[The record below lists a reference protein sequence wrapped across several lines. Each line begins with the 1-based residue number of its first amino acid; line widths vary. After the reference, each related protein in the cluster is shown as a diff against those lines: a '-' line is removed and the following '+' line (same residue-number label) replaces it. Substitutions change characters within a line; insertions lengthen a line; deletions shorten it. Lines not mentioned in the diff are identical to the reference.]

1 MSHQASDIITP
12 KALLL
17 DERLTPLECNAWLTF
32 RALASSDGTVVLSYD
47 ALRGYLPSAPGSKR
61 AALETV
67 SRAVLCLRLSTWIA
81 LVEYRRNPMTGFS
94 MASRYAVR
102 NQPLAFDEACM
113 EDEDYLPLLE
123 RALGHASATIRQL
136 AQSILDEA
144 MRHPDQLE
152 KLPATM
158 RERIRRLQQHR
169 GDDHDPDNPGG
180 STARDAL
187 VPEASGGVPKPVPAS
202 AAAVRTVEKEVL
214 KEVRTYRSPPEVQG
228 SGPYVPA
235 RFRQLPQDQQR
246 VLTARLRDLPPEQRL
261 AVLAEWDVRCESG
274 GVRNAIAYL
283 YGLIKKAVEG
293 VFKLWA
299 ARKSTPQQ
307 TPMQAINNSPHD
319 SPPAPSPSLSKQAAK
334 PASREVAQRHLEQIR
349 RMLKTPSL
357 PIGQIVGCMATAE
370 CCQQPWETR
379 LLLPGWDPWT
389 RRETDGAVTARR
401 SDGPA
406 NCSNNAVWPGI
417 ALMAA
422 HMMMPRH
429 TGPATTCRW
438 G

>member
-1 MSHQASDIITP
+1 MSHQTSNIITP

-17 DERLTPLECNAWLTF
+17 DERLTQLERNAWLTF
-32 RALASSDGTVVLSYD
+32 RALASSDGTVVFSYD
-47 ALRGYLPSAPGSKR
+47 ALRKYLPSAPGSKR

-102 NQPLAFDEACM
+102 NQPLAFDDACL

-144 MRHPDQLE
+144 MRHPYRLE

-158 RERIRRLQQHR
+158 QERIRRLQHR
-169 GDDHDPDNPGG
+169 DDDHDPGCPGG
-180 STARDAL
+180 STLRDTH
-187 VPEASGGVPKPVPAS
+187 VPEASGDIPKPVPAS
-202 AAAVRTVEKEVL
+202 ATAVRTVEKEVL
-214 KEVRTYRSPPEVQG
+214 KEVRTHRSQPEVQG
-228 SGPYVPA
+228 SGPDVPA

-246 VLTARLRDLPPEQRL
+246 LLTTRLRGLPPEQRQ

-274 GVRNAIAYL
+274 GVHNAIAYL

-307 TPMQAINNSPHD
+307 TPVQAVSNSQHS
-319 SPPAPSPSLSKQAAK
+319 SPPAPSPSSSSQAAK
-334 PASREVAQRHLEQIR
+334 PASREVAQRHLDQIR

-357 PIGQIVGCMATAE
+357 PIGQIIGCMADSGMLPTA
-370 CCQQPWETR
+370 PGNTPAAAR
-379 LLLPGWDPWT
+379 L
-389 RRETDGAVTARR
+389 
-401 SDGPA
+401 GPLGSA
-406 NCSNNAVWPGI
+406 
-417 ALMAA
+417 
-422 HMMMPRH
+422 
-429 TGPATTCRW
+429 
-438 G
+438 

>member
-1 MSHQASDIITP
+1 MSHQTSDIITP

-17 DERLTPLECNAWLTF
+17 DERLTPLERNAWLTF

-47 ALRGYLPSAPGSKR
+47 ALRGYPPSAPGSKR

-102 NQPLAFDEACM
+102 NQPLAFNDACI

-136 AQSILDEA
+136 AQSVLDEA
-144 MRHPDQLE
+144 MRHPDRLG

-158 RERIRRLQQHR
+158 QARIRRLQHR
-169 GDDHDPDNPGG
+169 GDDHDPGSPGG
-180 STARDAL
+180 STARDAPM
-187 VPEASGGVPKPVPAS
+187 PEASGGIPKPVPAS
-202 AAAVRTVEKEVL
+202 ATAVRTVE

-228 SGPYVPA
+228 SGPDVPA

-246 VLTARLRDLPPEQRL
+246 VLTARLRGLPPEQRL

-274 GVRNAIAYL
+274 GVHNVIAYL

-319 SPPAPSPSLSKQAAK
+319 SPPAPSASPSKQAAK

-357 PIGQIVGCMATAE
+357 PIGQIIGCMADSGMLPTA
-370 CCQQPWETR
+370 PGNTPAAAR
-379 LLLPGWDPWT
+379 L
-389 RRETDGAVTARR
+389 
-401 SDGPA
+401 GPL
-406 NCSNNAVWPGI
+406 G
-417 ALMAA
+417 
-422 HMMMPRH
+422 
-429 TGPATTCRW
+429 TT
-438 G
+438 

>member
-1 MSHQASDIITP
+1 MSHQTSDIITP

-17 DERLTPLECNAWLTF
+17 DERLTPLERNAWLTF
-32 RALASSDGTVVLSYD
+32 RALAGSDSTVVLSYD

-102 NQPLAFDEACM
+102 NQPLAFDDACM

-144 MRHPDQLE
+144 MRHPDRLG

-158 RERIRRLQQHR
+158 QVRIRRLQHR
-169 GDDHDPDNPGG
+169 GDDHDPGSPGG
-180 STARDAL
+180 PTSPDAR
-187 VPEASGGVPKPVPAS
+187 VPEASSDIPKPVPAS
-202 AAAVRTVEKEVL
+202 ATAVRTVKEVL
-214 KEVRTYRSPPEVQG
+214 KEVRTYRSPTEEQV
-228 SGPYVPA
+228 SRSDVPA

-246 VLTARLRDLPPEQRL
+246 VLTARLRGLPPEQRL

-274 GVRNAIAYL
+274 SVHNAIAYL

-307 TPMQAINNSPHD
+307 TPMQAISNSQHG
-319 SPPAPSPSLSKQAAK
+319 SPPAPSPASSNQAAK

-357 PIGQIVGCMATAE
+357 PIGQIIGCMADSGM
-370 CCQQPWETR
+370 
-379 LLLPGWDPWT
+379 LP
-389 RRETDGAVTARR
+389 
-401 SDGPA
+401 
-406 NCSNNAVWPGI
+406 
-417 ALMAA
+417 
-422 HMMMPRH
+422 
-429 TGPATTCRW
+429 TGPGNTHAAARLDPLGAT
-438 G
+438 

>member
-1 MSHQASDIITP
+1 MSHQTSDIITP

-17 DERLTPLECNAWLTF
+17 DERLTPLERNAWLTF
-32 RALASSDGTVVLSYD
+32 CSLASSDGTVVLSYD

-67 SRAVLCLRLSTWIA
+67 SRAVLCLRLSMWIA

-102 NQPLAFDEACM
+102 TQPLAFDDACM

-144 MRHPDQLE
+144 MRHPDRLE
-152 KLPATM
+152 KLPVTM
-158 RERIRRLQQHR
+158 QGRIRRLQHR
-169 GDDHDPDNPGG
+169 GDDHGPGSPGG

-187 VPEASGGVPKPVPAS
+187 VPEASGGIPKPVPAS

-214 KEVRTYRSPPEVQG
+214 KEVRTHRSPPEVQV
-228 SGPYVPA
+228 SSSDVPA

-246 VLTARLRDLPPEQRL
+246 ILAARLRDLPPEQRQ
-261 AVLAEWDVRCESG
+261 AVLAEWDARCESG
-274 GVRNAIAYL
+274 GVHNAIAYL

-299 ARKSTPQQ
+299 ARKPASQQ
-307 TPMQAINNSPHD
+307 TPVRAISNSQHD
-319 SPPAPSPSLSKQAAK
+319 APPAPSPSSSSQGAK
-334 PASREVAQRHLEQIR
+334 PASREVAQRHLDQIR

-357 PIGQIVGCMATAE
+357 PIGQIIGSMAGNGMLPTASGNT
-370 CCQQPWETR
+370 PAAAK
-379 LLLPGWDPWT
+379 LGSL
-389 RRETDGAVTARR
+389 GAT
-401 SDGPA
+401 
-406 NCSNNAVWPGI
+406 
-417 ALMAA
+417 
-422 HMMMPRH
+422 
-429 TGPATTCRW
+429 
-438 G
+438 

>member
-17 DERLTPLECNAWLTF
+17 DERLTPLERNAWLTF
-32 RALASSDGTVVLSYD
+32 RALAGSDGTVVLSYD
-47 ALRGYLPSAPGSKR
+47 ALRRYLPSAPGSKR

-94 MASRYAVR
+94 MASRYVVR
-102 NQPLAFDEACM
+102 NQPLAFGEACL

-144 MRHPDQLE
+144 MRHPDRLE

-158 RERIRRLQQHR
+158 QAQIRRLQHR
-169 GDDHDPDNPGG
+169 GDDHDPGSPGG
-180 STARDAL
+180 STLHDTR
-187 VPEASGGVPKPVPAS
+187 VPEASGDIPKPVPVS

-228 SGPYVPA
+228 SGPDVPA

-246 VLTARLRDLPPEQRL
+246 VLTTRLRGLPPEQRL

-274 GVRNAIAYL
+274 GVHNAIAYL

-307 TPMQAINNSPHD
+307 TPMQAINNSQHGA
-319 SPPAPSPSLSKQAAK
+319 PPAPSPSPSRQAAK

-357 PIGQIVGCMATAE
+357 PIGQIIGCMADSGMLPTASGNT
-370 CCQQPWETR
+370 PAAAR
-379 LLLPGWDPWT
+379 L
-389 RRETDGAVTARR
+389 
-401 SDGPA
+401 GPLGSA
-406 NCSNNAVWPGI
+406 
-417 ALMAA
+417 
-422 HMMMPRH
+422 
-429 TGPATTCRW
+429 
-438 G
+438 

>member
-17 DERLTPLECNAWLTF
+17 DERLTPLERNAWLTF
-32 RALASSDGTVVLSYD
+32 RSLASSDGTVVLSYD

-102 NQPLAFDEACM
+102 NQPLTFDDACM

-144 MRHPDQLE
+144 MRHPGRLE

-158 RERIRRLQQHR
+158 QARIRRLQHR
-169 GDDHDPDNPGG
+169 SDDHDPGSPGG
-180 STARDAL
+180 STASDAPM
-187 VPEASGGVPKPVPAS
+187 PEASGGIPKPVPAS
-202 AAAVRTVEKEVL
+202 ATAVRTVEKEVL
-214 KEVRTYRSPPEVQG
+214 KEVHTYRPPPEVQT
-228 SGPYVPA
+228 SEPNVPI

-246 VLTARLRDLPPEQRL
+246 VLTARLRGLPPEQRL

-274 GVRNAIAYL
+274 GVHNAIAYL

-307 TPMQAINNSPHD
+307 TPMQAINSSQHGSP
-319 SPPAPSPSLSKQAAK
+319 SAPSPSPSRQAAK

-357 PIGQIVGCMATAE
+357 PIGQIIGCMADSGMLPTA
-370 CCQQPWETR
+370 PGNTPAAAR
-379 LLLPGWDPWT
+379 L
-389 RRETDGAVTARR
+389 
-401 SDGPA
+401 GPL
-406 NCSNNAVWPGI
+406 G
-417 ALMAA
+417 
-422 HMMMPRH
+422 
-429 TGPATTCRW
+429 TT
-438 G
+438 

>member
-17 DERLTPLECNAWLTF
+17 DERLAPLERNAWLTF
-32 RALASSDGTVVLSYD
+32 RSLASSDGTVVLSYD

-67 SRAVLCLRLSTWIA
+67 SRAVLCLRLSTWIS

-102 NQPLAFDEACM
+102 NQPIAFDDACM

-123 RALGHASATIRQL
+123 RALGHASATIRKL

-144 MRHPDQLE
+144 MRHPDRLQ

-158 RERIRRLQQHR
+158 QERIRRLQHR
-169 GDDHDPDNPGG
+169 GDDHDPGSPGG

-187 VPEASGGVPKPVPAS
+187 VPEASGRIPKPVPAS
-202 AAAVRTVEKEVL
+202 ATVVRTVQKEAFKEVH
-214 KEVRTYRSPPEVQG
+214 TYRSPTEVQT
-228 SGPYVPA
+228 SRSDVPI
-235 RFRQLPQDQQR
+235 RFRQLPQDQQQI
-246 VLTARLRDLPPEQRL
+246 LTARLRGLPLEQRL

-274 GVRNAIAYL
+274 GVHNAIAYL

-307 TPMQAINNSPHD
+307 TPVQAVSSSQHD
-319 SPPAPSPSLSKQAAK
+319 SPPALSPSSSSQAAK
-334 PASREVAQRHLEQIR
+334 PASREVAQRHLDQIR
-349 RMLKTPSL
+349 RMLNTPSL
-357 PIGQIVGCMATAE
+357 PIGQIIGCMADSGMLPTA
-370 CCQQPWETR
+370 PGNTPAAAR
-379 LLLPGWDPWT
+379 L
-389 RRETDGAVTARR
+389 
-401 SDGPA
+401 GPQGSA
-406 NCSNNAVWPGI
+406 
-417 ALMAA
+417 
-422 HMMMPRH
+422 
-429 TGPATTCRW
+429 
-438 G
+438 

>member
-1 MSHQASDIITP
+1 MSHQPSDIITP

-17 DERLTPLECNAWLTF
+17 DERLTPLERNAWLTF

-102 NQPLAFDEACM
+102 NQPLAFDDACM

-144 MRHPDQLE
+144 MRHPDRLE

-158 RERIRRLQQHR
+158 QERIRRLQHR
-169 GDDHDPDNPGG
+169 DDDHDPVSPGG

-187 VPEASGGVPKPVPAS
+187 VPEASGGIPKPVPAS
-202 AAAVRTVEKEVL
+202 ATVVRTVQKEVF
-214 KEVRTYRSPPEVQG
+214 KETHTYRSPTEVQA
-228 SGPYVPA
+228 SRSDVPI
-235 RFRQLPQDQQR
+235 RFRQLPQDQQQI
-246 VLTARLRDLPPEQRL
+246 LTARLRGLPLEQRL
-261 AVLAEWDVRCESG
+261 AVLAEWDVRCELG
-274 GVRNAIAYL
+274 GVHNAIAYL

-293 VFKLWA
+293 AFKLWA
-299 ARKSTPQQ
+299 ARKSTPHQ
-307 TPMQAINNSPHD
+307 TPMQAVSNSQHG
-319 SPPAPSPSLSKQAAK
+319 SLPAPSPSPSRQVAK
-334 PASREVAQRHLEQIR
+334 PASRELAQRHLDQIR

-357 PIGQIVGCMATAE
+357 PIGQIIGCMADSGMLPTA
-370 CCQQPWETR
+370 PGNTPAAAR
-379 LLLPGWDPWT
+379 LGLLGS
-389 RRETDGAVTARR
+389 A
-401 SDGPA
+401 
-406 NCSNNAVWPGI
+406 
-417 ALMAA
+417 
-422 HMMMPRH
+422 
-429 TGPATTCRW
+429 
-438 G
+438 

>member
-1 MSHQASDIITP
+1 MSHQTSDIITP

-17 DERLTPLECNAWLTF
+17 DERLTPLERNAWLTF
-32 RALASSDGTVVLSYD
+32 RALAGSDSTVVLSYD

-102 NQPLAFDEACM
+102 NQPLAFDDACM

-144 MRHPDQLE
+144 MRHPDRLG

-158 RERIRRLQQHR
+158 QVRIRRLQHR
-169 GDDHDPDNPGG
+169 GDDHDPGSPGG
-180 STARDAL
+180 PTSPDAR
-187 VPEASGGVPKPVPAS
+187 VPEASSDIPKPVPAS
-202 AAAVRTVEKEVL
+202 ATAVRTVKEVL
-214 KEVRTYRSPPEVQG
+214 KEVRTYRSPTEEQV
-228 SGPYVPA
+228 SRSDVPA

-246 VLTARLRDLPPEQRL
+246 VLTARLRGLPPEQRL
-261 AVLAEWDVRCESG
+261 AVLAEWNVRCESG
-274 GVRNAIAYL
+274 SVHNAIAYL

-307 TPMQAINNSPHD
+307 TPMQAISNSQHG
-319 SPPAPSPSLSKQAAK
+319 SPPAPSPASSNQAAK

-357 PIGQIVGCMATAE
+357 PIGQIIGCMADSGT
-370 CCQQPWETR
+370 
-379 LLLPGWDPWT
+379 LP
-389 RRETDGAVTARR
+389 
-401 SDGPA
+401 
-406 NCSNNAVWPGI
+406 
-417 ALMAA
+417 
-422 HMMMPRH
+422 
-429 TGPATTCRW
+429 TGPGNTHAAARLDPLGAT
-438 G
+438 

>member
-1 MSHQASDIITP
+1 MSHQTSDIITP

-17 DERLTPLECNAWLTF
+17 DERLTPLERNAWLTF
-32 RALASSDGTVVLSYD
+32 RALAGSDSTVVLSYD

-102 NQPLAFDEACM
+102 NQPLAFDDACM
-113 EDEDYLPLLE
+113 EDEDYLPFLE
-123 RALGHASATIRQL
+123 RALGHASATSRQL

-144 MRHPDQLE
+144 MRHPDRLG

-158 RERIRRLQQHR
+158 QVRIRRLQHR
-169 GDDHDPDNPGG
+169 GDDHDPGSPGG
-180 STARDAL
+180 PTSPDAR
-187 VPEASGGVPKPVPAS
+187 VPEASSDIPKPVPAS
-202 AAAVRTVEKEVL
+202 ATAVRTVKEVL
-214 KEVRTYRSPPEVQG
+214 KEVRTYRSPTEEQV
-228 SGPYVPA
+228 SRSDVPA

-246 VLTARLRDLPPEQRL
+246 VLTARLRGLPPEQRL
-261 AVLAEWDVRCESG
+261 AVLAEWNVRCESG
-274 GVRNAIAYL
+274 SVHNAIAYL

-307 TPMQAINNSPHD
+307 TPMQAISNSQHG
-319 SPPAPSPSLSKQAAK
+319 SPPAPSPASSNQAAK

-357 PIGQIVGCMATAE
+357 PIGQIIGCMADSGT
-370 CCQQPWETR
+370 
-379 LLLPGWDPWT
+379 LP
-389 RRETDGAVTARR
+389 
-401 SDGPA
+401 
-406 NCSNNAVWPGI
+406 
-417 ALMAA
+417 
-422 HMMMPRH
+422 
-429 TGPATTCRW
+429 TGPGNTHAAARLDPLGAT
-438 G
+438 

>member
-1 MSHQASDIITP
+1 MSHQTSDIITP

-17 DERLTPLECNAWLTF
+17 DERLTPLERNAWLTF
-32 RALASSDGTVVLSYD
+32 RALAGSDSTVVLSYD

-102 NQPLAFDEACM
+102 NQPLAFDDACM

-123 RALGHASATIRQL
+123 RALGHTSATIRQL
-136 AQSILDEA
+136 AQSNLDEA

-158 RERIRRLQQHR
+158 QAQIRRLQHR
-169 GDDHDPDNPGG
+169 GDDHDPGSPGG
-180 STARDAL
+180 SPLHDTR
-187 VPEASGGVPKPVPAS
+187 VPEASGDIPKPVPVS

-214 KEVRTYRSPPEVQG
+214 KEVRTYRLPPEVQV
-228 SGPYVPA
+228 SRPDVPA

-246 VLTARLRDLPPEQRL
+246 VLTARLRGLPPEQRL

-274 GVRNAIAYL
+274 GVHNAIAYL

-307 TPMQAINNSPHD
+307 TPVQAISNSQHGAP
-319 SPPAPSPSLSKQAAK
+319 SAPSPSPSRQAAK

-349 RMLKTPSL
+349 RMLKTPPL
-357 PIGQIVGCMATAE
+357 PIGQIIGCMADSGMLPTA
-370 CCQQPWETR
+370 
-379 LLLPGWDPWT
+379 PGSTP
-389 RRETDGAVTARR
+389 ATARL
-401 SDGPA
+401 GPL
-406 NCSNNAVWPGI
+406 G
-417 ALMAA
+417 
-422 HMMMPRH
+422 
-429 TGPATTCRW
+429 TT
-438 G
+438 

>member
-1 MSHQASDIITP
+1 MSHQTSDIITP

-17 DERLTPLECNAWLTF
+17 DERLTPLERNAWLTF
-32 RALASSDGTVVLSYD
+32 RALAGSDSTVVLSYD

-102 NQPLAFDEACM
+102 NQPLAFDDACM

-144 MRHPDQLE
+144 MRHPDRLG

-158 RERIRRLQQHR
+158 QVRIRRLQHR
-169 GDDHDPDNPGG
+169 GDDHDPGSPGG
-180 STARDAL
+180 PTSPDAR
-187 VPEASGGVPKPVPAS
+187 VPEASSDIPKPVPAS
-202 AAAVRTVEKEVL
+202 ATAVRTVKEVL
-214 KEVRTYRSPPEVQG
+214 KEVRTYRSPIEEQV
-228 SGPYVPA
+228 SRSDVPA

-246 VLTARLRDLPPEQRL
+246 VLTARLRGLPPEQLL

-274 GVRNAIAYL
+274 SVHNAIAYL

-307 TPMQAINNSPHD
+307 TPMQAISNSQHG
-319 SPPAPSPSLSKQAAK
+319 SPPAPSPASSNQAAK

-357 PIGQIVGCMATAE
+357 PIGQIIGCMADSGM
-370 CCQQPWETR
+370 
-379 LLLPGWDPWT
+379 LP
-389 RRETDGAVTARR
+389 
-401 SDGPA
+401 
-406 NCSNNAVWPGI
+406 
-417 ALMAA
+417 
-422 HMMMPRH
+422 
-429 TGPATTCRW
+429 TGPGNTHAAARLDPLGAT
-438 G
+438 

>member
-1 MSHQASDIITP
+1 MSHPTSDIITP

-17 DERLTPLECNAWLTF
+17 DERLTPLERNAWLTF
-32 RALASSDGTVVLSYD
+32 RALAGSDGTVVLSYD

-102 NQPLAFDEACM
+102 NQPLAFDDACM

-123 RALGHASATIRQL
+123 RAFGHVSATIRQL

-144 MRHPDQLE
+144 MRHPDRLE

-158 RERIRRLQQHR
+158 QERIRRLQHR
-169 GDDHDPDNPGG
+169 GDDHDPGSPGG

-187 VPEASGGVPKPVPAS
+187 VPEASGGIPKPVPAS
-202 AAAVRTVEKEVL
+202 ATAVHTVQKEVF
-214 KEVRTYRSPPEVQG
+214 KEVHTYRSPTEVQA
-228 SGPYVPA
+228 SRSDVPI
-235 RFRQLPQDQQR
+235 RFRQLPQDQQQI
-246 VLTARLRDLPPEQRL
+246 LTARLRGLPLEQRL

-274 GVRNAIAYL
+274 GVHNAIAYL
-283 YGLIKKAVEG
+283 YGLIKKAVKG

-307 TPMQAINNSPHD
+307 TPVQDVSNSQHG
-319 SPPAPSPSLSKQAAK
+319 SPPAPSPSSSSQAAK
-334 PASREVAQRHLEQIR
+334 PASREVAQRHLDQIR

-357 PIGQIVGCMATAE
+357 PIGQIIGCMADSGMLPTA
-370 CCQQPWETR
+370 PGNTPAAAR
-379 LLLPGWDPWT
+379 L
-389 RRETDGAVTARR
+389 
-401 SDGPA
+401 GPLGSA
-406 NCSNNAVWPGI
+406 
-417 ALMAA
+417 
-422 HMMMPRH
+422 
-429 TGPATTCRW
+429 
-438 G
+438 

>member
-1 MSHQASDIITP
+1 MSHQTLNIITP

-17 DERLTPLECNAWLTF
+17 DERLTPLERNAWLTF

-47 ALRGYLPSAPGSKR
+47 ALRKYLPSAPGSKR

-94 MASRYAVR
+94 MASRYLVR
-102 NQPLAFDEACM
+102 NQPLAFDDACM

-123 RALGHASATIRQL
+123 RALGHASTTIRQL

-144 MRHPDQLE
+144 MRHPDRLE
-152 KLPATM
+152 KLPATLQA
-158 RERIRRLQQHR
+158 RIRGLQHR
-169 GDDHDPDNPGG
+169 DDDNDPGSSGG
-180 STARDAL
+180 STVRDAPM
-187 VPEASGGVPKPVPAS
+187 PEASDDIPKPVPAS
-202 AAAVRTVEKEVL
+202 ATTVRTVEKEVL
-214 KEVRTYRSPPEVQG
+214 KEVRTYRLPSEVQV
-228 SGPYVPA
+228 SMPDVPA

-246 VLTARLRDLPPEQRL
+246 VLTARLRGLPLEQRL

-274 GVRNAIAYL
+274 GVHNAIAYL

-307 TPMQAINNSPHD
+307 TPMQAINNSQHG
-319 SPPAPSPSLSKQAAK
+319 SPPAPSPSSSSQAAK
-334 PASREVAQRHLEQIR
+334 PASREVAQRHLDQIR

-357 PIGQIVGCMATAE
+357 PIGQIIGCMADSGMLPTA
-370 CCQQPWETR
+370 PGNTPAAAR
-379 LLLPGWDPWT
+379 LESLGS
-389 RRETDGAVTARR
+389 A
-401 SDGPA
+401 
-406 NCSNNAVWPGI
+406 
-417 ALMAA
+417 
-422 HMMMPRH
+422 
-429 TGPATTCRW
+429 
-438 G
+438 

>member
-17 DERLTPLECNAWLTF
+17 DERLTPLERNAWLTF
-32 RALASSDGTVVLSYD
+32 RSLASSDGTVALSYD

-67 SRAVLCLRLSTWIA
+67 SKAVLCLRLSTWIA

-102 NQPLAFDEACM
+102 NQPLAFDDACM

-144 MRHPDQLE
+144 MRHPDRLG

-158 RERIRRLQQHR
+158 QERIRRLQHR
-169 GDDHDPDNPGG
+169 GDDHDPGSPGG
-180 STARDAL
+180 STLGDTR
-187 VPEASGGVPKPVPAS
+187 VPKADGDIPKPVPAS
-202 AAAVRTVEKEVL
+202 AATVRTVEKEVL
-214 KEVRTYRSPPEVQG
+214 KEVRTYRSSPEVQV
-228 SGPYVPA
+228 SGPDVPA

-246 VLTARLRDLPPEQRL
+246 VLTARLRGLPPEQRL

-274 GVRNAIAYL
+274 GVHNAIAYL

-307 TPMQAINNSPHD
+307 TPVQAISNSQHGL
-319 SPPAPSPSLSKQAAK
+319 SPAPSPSSSSQAAK

-357 PIGQIVGCMATAE
+357 PIGQIIGCMADSGM
-370 CCQQPWETR
+370 
-379 LLLPGWDPWT
+379 LP
-389 RRETDGAVTARR
+389 
-401 SDGPA
+401 
-406 NCSNNAVWPGI
+406 
-417 ALMAA
+417 
-422 HMMMPRH
+422 
-429 TGPATTCRW
+429 TGPGNTHAAARLDPLGAT
-438 G
+438 

>member
-1 MSHQASDIITP
+1 MPHQTSDIITP

-17 DERLTPLECNAWLTF
+17 DERLTPLERNAWLTF

-47 ALRGYLPSAPGSKR
+47 ALRKYLPSAPGSKR

-81 LVEYRRNPMTGFS
+81 LVEYPRNPMTGFS

-102 NQPLAFDEACM
+102 NQPLTFDDACL

-158 RERIRRLQQHR
+158 RERVRRLQHR
-169 GDDHDPDNPGG
+169 GDDHDPGSPDG
-180 STARDAL
+180 STLRDTH
-187 VPEASGGVPKPVPAS
+187 VPEASGDIPKPVPAS
-202 AAAVRTVEKEVL
+202 AATVRTVQKEVF
-214 KEVRTYRSPPEVQG
+214 KEVHTYQSPTEVQA
-228 SGPYVPA
+228 SRPDVPI
-235 RFRQLPQDQQR
+235 RFRQLPQNQQQL
-246 VLTARLRDLPPEQRL
+246 LTARLRGLPPEQRL

-274 GVRNAIAYL
+274 GVHNAIAYL

-307 TPMQAINNSPHD
+307 TPMQAINNSLHG
-319 SPPAPSPSLSKQAAK
+319 SPPAPSPSSSSQAAK
-334 PASREVAQRHLEQIR
+334 PASREVAQRHLDQIR

-357 PIGQIVGCMATAE
+357 PIGQIIGCMADSGMLPTA
-370 CCQQPWETR
+370 PGNTPAAAR
-379 LLLPGWDPWT
+379 LESLGS
-389 RRETDGAVTARR
+389 A
-401 SDGPA
+401 
-406 NCSNNAVWPGI
+406 
-417 ALMAA
+417 
-422 HMMMPRH
+422 
-429 TGPATTCRW
+429 
-438 G
+438 

>member
-1 MSHQASDIITP
+1 MSHPTSDIITP

-17 DERLTPLECNAWLTF
+17 DERLTPLERNAWLTF
-32 RALASSDGTVVLSYD
+32 RSLASSDSTVVLSYD

-67 SRAVLCLRLSTWIA
+67 SMAVLCLRLSTWIS

-102 NQPLAFDEACM
+102 NQPLAFHDACL

-136 AQSILDEA
+136 AQSILEEA
-144 MRHPDQLE
+144 MRHPDRLG

-158 RERIRRLQQHR
+158 QERIRRLQHR
-169 GDDHDPDNPGG
+169 GDDHDPGG
-180 STARDAL
+180 PD
-187 VPEASGGVPKPVPAS
+187 VPASPDSRVSEASSDIPKPVPPS
-202 AAAVRTVEKEVL
+202 PTAVRTVEKEVL
-214 KEVRTYRSPPEVQG
+214 KEVRTYRSSPEVQV
-228 SGPYVPA
+228 SGPDVPA

-246 VLTARLRDLPPEQRL
+246 ILTARLRGLPPEQHL

-274 GVRNAIAYL
+274 GVHNAIAYL

-307 TPMQAINNSPHD
+307 TSMQAINNSQHG
-319 SPPAPSPSLSKQAAK
+319 SPPTPSPLSSSQAAK
-334 PASREVAQRHLEQIR
+334 PASREVAQRHLDQIR

-357 PIGQIVGCMATAE
+357 PIGQIIGCMADSGMLPTA
-370 CCQQPWETR
+370 PGNTPAAAR
-379 LLLPGWDPWT
+379 L
-389 RRETDGAVTARR
+389 
-401 SDGPA
+401 GPRGSA
-406 NCSNNAVWPGI
+406 
-417 ALMAA
+417 
-422 HMMMPRH
+422 
-429 TGPATTCRW
+429 
-438 G
+438 

>member
-17 DERLTPLECNAWLTF
+17 DERLTPLERNAWLTF
-32 RALASSDGTVVLSYD
+32 RSLASSDSTVVLSYD

-67 SRAVLCLRLSTWIA
+67 SRAVLCLRLSTWIS

-102 NQPLAFDEACM
+102 NQPLAFDDACI

-123 RALGHASATIRQL
+123 RALGHASVTIRQL

-144 MRHPDQLE
+144 MRHPGRLE

-158 RERIRRLQQHR
+158 QARIRRLQHR
-169 GDDHDPDNPGG
+169 GDDHDPGSPGG
-180 STARDAL
+180 STARDTPM
-187 VPEASGGVPKPVPAS
+187 PEASSDIPKPAPTS
-202 AAAVRTVEKEVL
+202 ATAVRTVEKEVL
-214 KEVRTYRSPPEVQG
+214 KEVRTYRPQSEVQT
-228 SGPYVPA
+228 SGPDVPI

-246 VLTARLRDLPPEQRL
+246 VLTARLRGLPPEQRL

-274 GVRNAIAYL
+274 GVHNAIAYL

-299 ARKSTPQQ
+299 AHKSTPQQ
-307 TPMQAINNSPHD
+307 TPVQAISNSQHD
-319 SPPAPSPSLSKQAAK
+319 APPASSPSSNSQAAK

-349 RMLKTPSL
+349 HMLKTSSL
-357 PIGQIVGCMATAE
+357 PIGPIIGSMADSGMLPTA
-370 CCQQPWETR
+370 PGSTTAAAR
-379 LLLPGWDPWT
+379 L
-389 RRETDGAVTARR
+389 
-401 SDGPA
+401 GPQG
-406 NCSNNAVWPGI
+406 S
-417 ALMAA
+417 
-422 HMMMPRH
+422 
-429 TGPATTCRW
+429 T
-438 G
+438 

>member
-17 DERLTPLECNAWLTF
+17 DERLTPLERNAWLTF

-67 SRAVLCLRLSTWIA
+67 SRAVLCLRLSTWIS

-102 NQPLAFDEACM
+102 NQPLAFDDACL

-144 MRHPDQLE
+144 MRHPERLE

-158 RERIRRLQQHR
+158 QARIKSLQQHD
-169 GDDHDPDNPGG
+169 DDHDPGNPGG

-187 VPEASGGVPKPVPAS
+187 VPEASGGIPKPVPAS
-202 AAAVRTVEKEVL
+202 ATAVRTVEKEVL

-228 SGPYVPA
+228 SGPDVPA

-246 VLTARLRDLPPEQRL
+246 VLTARLRGLPPEQRL
-261 AVLAEWDVRCESG
+261 AVLAEWDARCESG
-274 GVRNAIAYL
+274 GVHNAIAYL
-283 YGLIKKAVEG
+283 YGLIKKAVQG

-299 ARKSTPQQ
+299 ARKPTPQQ
-307 TPMQAINNSPHD
+307 APAHAINNSPHG
-319 SPPAPSPSLSKQAAK
+319 SPPAPAPAPALAPSPSSSSQAAK
-334 PASREVAQRHLEQIR
+334 PASREVAQRHLDQIR
-349 RMLKTPSL
+349 RMLKTSSL
-357 PIGQIVGCMATAE
+357 PIGHIIECMADSGMLPTA
-370 CCQQPWETR
+370 PGNTPAAAR
-379 LLLPGWDPWT
+379 LGPLGTTWD
-389 RRETDGAVTARR
+389 
-401 SDGPA
+401 
-406 NCSNNAVWPGI
+406 
-417 ALMAA
+417 
-422 HMMMPRH
+422 
-429 TGPATTCRW
+429 RW
-438 G
+438 GRHCPPQ

>member
-17 DERLTPLECNAWLTF
+17 DERLTPLERNAWLTF
-32 RALASSDGTVVLSYD
+32 RALAGSDGTVVLSYD

-102 NQPLAFDEACM
+102 NQPLAFDDACM

-144 MRHPDQLE
+144 MRHPDRLE

-158 RERIRRLQQHR
+158 QERISRLQHR
-169 GDDHDPDNPGG
+169 GDDHDPGSPGG
-180 STARDAL
+180 STLRGTQ
-187 VPEASGGVPKPVPAS
+187 VPEASGGIPKPVPAS
-202 AAAVRTVEKEVL
+202 ATVVRTVQKEVF
-214 KEVRTYRSPPEVQG
+214 KEVHTYRSPTEVQTSG
-228 SGPYVPA
+228 SDVPI
-235 RFRQLPQDQQR
+235 RFRQLPQYQQQI
-246 VLTARLRDLPPEQRL
+246 LTARLRGLPLEQRL

-274 GVRNAIAYL
+274 GVHNAIAYL

-307 TPMQAINNSPHD
+307 TPAQTISNSQHG
-319 SPPAPSPSLSKQAAK
+319 SPPAPSPSSSSQAAK
-334 PASREVAQRHLEQIR
+334 PASREVAQRHLDQIR

-357 PIGQIVGCMATAE
+357 PIGQIIGCMADSGMLPTA
-370 CCQQPWETR
+370 PGNTPAAAR
-379 LLLPGWDPWT
+379 L
-389 RRETDGAVTARR
+389 
-401 SDGPA
+401 GPLGSA
-406 NCSNNAVWPGI
+406 
-417 ALMAA
+417 
-422 HMMMPRH
+422 
-429 TGPATTCRW
+429 
-438 G
+438 

>member
-1 MSHQASDIITP
+1 MSHPTSDIITP

-17 DERLTPLECNAWLTF
+17 DERLTPLERNAWLTF
-32 RALASSDGTVVLSYD
+32 RSLASSDGTVVLSYD

-102 NQPLAFDEACM
+102 NQPITFDDACM

-144 MRHPDQLE
+144 MRHPGRLE

-158 RERIRRLQQHR
+158 QARIRRLQHR
-169 GDDHDPDNPGG
+169 SDDHDPGSPGG
-180 STARDAL
+180 STARDAP
-187 VPEASGGVPKPVPAS
+187 VPEASGGIPKPVPAS
-202 AAAVRTVEKEVL
+202 ATAVRTVEKEVL
-214 KEVRTYRSPPEVQG
+214 KEVHTYRPPPEVQT
-228 SGPYVPA
+228 SEPNVPI

-246 VLTARLRDLPPEQRL
+246 ILTARLRGLPPEQRL

-274 GVRNAIAYL
+274 GVHNAIAYL

-307 TPMQAINNSPHD
+307 TPMQAINSSQHGSP
-319 SPPAPSPSLSKQAAK
+319 SAPSLSPSRQAAK

-357 PIGQIVGCMATAE
+357 PIGQIIGCMADSGMLPTAPGNTPAAARLG
-370 CCQQPWETR
+370 PW
-379 LLLPGWDPWT
+379 GS
-389 RRETDGAVTARR
+389 A
-401 SDGPA
+401 
-406 NCSNNAVWPGI
+406 
-417 ALMAA
+417 
-422 HMMMPRH
+422 
-429 TGPATTCRW
+429 
-438 G
+438 

>member
-17 DERLTPLECNAWLTF
+17 DERLTPLERNAWLTF

-102 NQPLAFDEACM
+102 NQPLAFDNACM

-144 MRHPDQLE
+144 MRHPDRLG

-158 RERIRRLQQHR
+158 QERIRRLQHR
-169 GDDHDPDNPGG
+169 GDDHDPGSPGG
-180 STARDAL
+180 PTSPDAR
-187 VPEASGGVPKPVPAS
+187 VPEASSDIPKPVPAS
-202 AAAVRTVEKEVL
+202 ATAVRTVKEVL
-214 KEVRTYRSPPEVQG
+214 KEVRTYRSPTEEQV
-228 SGPYVPA
+228 SRSDVPA

-246 VLTARLRDLPPEQRL
+246 VLTARLRGLPPEQRL
-261 AVLAEWDVRCESG
+261 AVLAEWNVRCESG
-274 GVRNAIAYL
+274 SVHNAIAYL

-307 TPMQAINNSPHD
+307 TPMQAISNSQHG
-319 SPPAPSPSLSKQAAK
+319 SPPAPSPASSNQAAK

-357 PIGQIVGCMATAE
+357 PIGQIIGCMADSGT
-370 CCQQPWETR
+370 
-379 LLLPGWDPWT
+379 LP
-389 RRETDGAVTARR
+389 
-401 SDGPA
+401 
-406 NCSNNAVWPGI
+406 
-417 ALMAA
+417 
-422 HMMMPRH
+422 
-429 TGPATTCRW
+429 TGPGNTHAAARLDPLGAT
-438 G
+438 